1 MLSISG
7 LSVSYHQSGGKRQ
20 EILRSFDLEL
30 QEGELVLLKA
40 PAGAGKTTLL
50 NTISG
55 VIPQYIKAELSG
67 SIMLETRKPEAIV
80 RTDLRAVPLSG
91 MLEYLSYQMAEQYYF
106 FPQLEHELAFS
117 LENLGMERGLMKEKI
132 AHVAQYF
139 GLDAKLSL
147 DAAHLSGGEAR
158 LLSWAIAELID
169 APLVLLDEPCRGVSG
184 RNLVLL
190 QAWLSSL
197 KERGK
202 LILCAE
208 HLSALDHLSDRV
220 IHLEKLA

>member
-117 LENLGMERGLMKEKI
+117 LEN
-132 AHVAQYF
+132 
-139 GLDAKLSL
+139 
-147 DAAHLSGGEAR
+147 
-158 LLSWAIAELID
+158 
-169 APLVLLDEPCRGVSG
+169 
-184 RNLVLL
+184 
-190 QAWLSSL
+190 
-197 KERGK
+197 
-202 LILCAE
+202 
-208 HLSALDHLSDRV
+208 
-220 IHLEKLA
+220 